1 VRPSAPLRWSTV
13 DSLYQSAVTRGRDAI
28 FSRLTKDASS
38 GVLCFLGKASAL
50 TGARGRDPLLHASV
64 SRQTRLVEFTRRSI
78 SALSECLAETLR
90 ASAAR
95 PVTHAWIP
103 LVLTAGAARHSNCL
117 LLDVQART
125 ATLFEPHGCDPA
137 HEGHAGTDFL
147 RLYDAPSYYSACSTL
162 LEAAQAELPAEPPP
176 PAAAS
181 SSAAPDVH
189 SPSAATTA
197 AHRPWTLVAPTA
209 YLPPVFG
216 QSRTRLPEP
225 LPADCP
231 VQRGDPWCALWTLRF
246 LLEATV
252 AGVPAFVQ
260 RINALD
266 EEALGREVLSW
277 VHTTY
282 H

>member
-1 VRPSAPLRWSTV
+1 VGAPRPSPLAGAPRPSPTSSSSQPSERVPRSQPRSGAASRTEPCGREFLFYSAAVRPSAPLRWSTV

-162 LEAAQAELPAEPPP
+162 L
-176 PAAAS
+176 
-181 SSAAPDVH
+181 
-189 SPSAATTA
+189 
-197 AHRPWTLVAPTA
+197 
-209 YLPPVFG
+209 
-216 QSRTRLPEP
+216 
-225 LPADCP
+225 
-231 VQRGDPWCALWTLRF
+231 AL
-246 LLEATV
+246 
-252 AGVPAFVQ
+252 
-260 RINALD
+260 
-266 EEALGREVLSW
+266 
-277 VHTTY
+277 
-282 H
+282 